1 MLLSIKNLYKSF
13 NDTVVLNDVNFSVD
27 AGEVVSLVGQS
38 GAGKTTVMRC
48 VAGLENVTKA
58 Q

>member
-27 AGEVVSLVGQS
+27 AVRIQKGVKFVPSSIEM
-38 GAGKTTVMRC
+38 MRR
-48 VAGLENVTKA
+48 
-58 Q
+58 